1 LARQGRADRQL
12 KVELDELEQKLFI
25 LKINFDKYFTGLER
39 REPYRDREEMR
50 RTMREMMKVHITN
63 SNQRFR
69 LQTLRARWSSVDQYI
84 NRNLVMIERGTHP
97 KMKFR
102 AAMRDREREFAKL
115 EQAARVQRQRGKQVR
130 AEDAAMQQIF
140 NKYVEARSAC
150 GQSSG
155 MTYDSVR
162 DALRKQVRTMK
173 SRYNCDSVKFRVT
186 VENGKAKLKAV
197 PVGMQDKTS

>member
-1 LARQGRADRQL
+1 LARQGRADRQF
-12 KVELDELEQKLFI
+12 KTELDELEQKLFI

-39 REPYRDREEMR
+39 REPYREREEMR
-50 RTMREMMKVHITN
+50 RHVRELMKVHITN

-69 LQTLRARWSSVDQYI
+69 MQTLRARWSSLDQYI

-102 AAMRDREREFAKL
+102 AAMKDREREFAQL
-115 EQAARVQRQRGKQVR
+115 EQAARVQRDRSKQVR

-140 NKYVEARSAC
+140 NKYVEARKTC
-150 GQSSG
+150 GQSSS
-155 MTYDSVR
+155 MSYDSVR

-197 PVGMQDKTS
+197 PVGAPAKTS

>member
-1 LARQGRADRQL
+1 MARQGRADRQL